1 MSTCFA
7 PDLAATINRATC
19 YNQVVTNPQQCGGPM
34 LQQSDKSVTSSALSP
49 EALPHYALAAAAN
62 AVMITDASTRI
73 VWVNEAFSRLCGYA
87 PHELLGNS
95 PDILNSGMQ
104 SKSFYALLWQTILSG
119 KAWRG
124 IITDRRKDGSL
135 YTVDETITPLMNEQG
150 VITHY
155 IAIQQD
161 MTLRGPE
168 QEKDRFLAYHD
179 VLTGLP
185 NRAHFDETLKQA
197 MLLSAH
203 TKEMLALMFLDLDKF
218 KPVNDLFGH
227 DTGDQLLQAAGQRLL
242 SAIRKSDTV
251 ARFGGDE
258 FAILLQGVHSKEIVV
273 TLASKLVHSITQPFV
288 IGDHKLQIGVSIGI
302 AMYPVDSEIQ
312 EELTKK
318 ADEAMYAAK
327 QGGGS
332 SYRFYLTTM
341 Q

>member
-1 MSTCFA
+1 
-7 PDLAATINRATC
+7 
-19 YNQVVTNPQQCGGPM
+19 M
-34 LQQSDKSVTSSALSP
+34 LQQSDRSDKSSGLSP
-49 EALPHYALAAAAN
+49 ETLPSYALAGAAN
-62 AVMITDASTRI
+62 AILITDESTRI

-87 PHELLGNS
+87 PHELLGNT
-95 PDILNSGMQ
+95 PAMLNSGMQ

-119 KAWRG
+119 NAWRG

-135 YTVDETITPLMNEQG
+135 YTVDETITPLMNGQG
-150 VITHY
+150 VVTHY

-197 MLLSAH
+197 MLLSSH
-203 TKEMLALMFLDLDKF
+203 TKDMLALMFLDLDKF

-227 DTGDQLLQAAGQRLL
+227 ESGDHLLQAVGDRLR
-242 SAIRKSDTV
+242 SAVRKSDTV

-258 FAILLQGVHSKEIVV
+258 FAILLQGVHSKEIVT
-273 TLASKLVHSITQPFV
+273 TLASKLVHSIEQPFV
-288 IGDHKLQIGVSIGI
+288 IGDHKLQIGISIGI
-302 AMYPVDSEIQ
+302 AMYPVDSETQ
-312 EELTKK
+312 EELKKK
-318 ADEAMYAAK
+318 ADEAMYAVK
-327 QGGGS
+327 KSGGS
-332 SYRFYLTTM
+332 SYRFYRTTM

>member
-1 MSTCFA
+1 
-7 PDLAATINRATC
+7 
-19 YNQVVTNPQQCGGPM
+19 M
-34 LQQSDKSVTSSALSP
+34 LQQSDRSDKSLGLSP
-49 EALPHYALAAAAN
+49 ETLPIYALAGAAN
-62 AVMITDASTRI
+62 AILITDESTRI

-87 PHELLGNS
+87 PHELLGNT
-95 PDILNSGMQ
+95 PAMLNSGMQ
-104 SKSFYALLWQTILSG
+104 SKAFYALLWQTILSG
-119 KAWRG
+119 NAWRG

-150 VITHY
+150 VVTHY

-161 MTLRGPE
+161 MTLRGPD

-185 NRAHFDETLKQA
+185 NRAQFDETLKQA

-203 TKEMLALMFLDLDKF
+203 TKDMLALMFLDLDKF

-227 DTGDQLLQAAGQRLL
+227 ETGDQLLQAVADRLQ
-242 SAIRKSDTV
+242 SAVRKSDTV

-258 FAILLQGVHSKEIVV
+258 FAILLQGVHSKEIVI
-273 TLASKLVHSITQPFV
+273 TLASKLVHSIEQPFV

-302 AMYPVDSEIQ
+302 AMYPADSEIQ

-318 ADEAMYAAK
+318 ADEAMYAVK
-327 QGGGS
+327 QSGGS
-332 SYRFYLTTM
+332 SYRFYRAAL

>member
-1 MSTCFA
+1 
-7 PDLAATINRATC
+7 
-19 YNQVVTNPQQCGGPM
+19 M
-34 LQQSDKSVTSSALSP
+34 LQQSDRSDKSSGLSP
-49 EALPHYALAAAAN
+49 ETLPSYALAGAAN
-62 AVMITDASTRI
+62 AILITDESTRI

-87 PHELLGNS
+87 PHELLGNT
-95 PDILNSGMQ
+95 PAMLNSGMQ

-119 KAWRG
+119 NAWRG

-135 YTVDETITPLMNEQG
+135 YTVDETITPLMNGQG
-150 VITHY
+150 VVTHY

-203 TKEMLALMFLDLDKF
+203 TKDMLALMFLDLDKF

-227 DTGDQLLQAAGQRLL
+227 ESGDHLLQAVGDRLR
-242 SAIRKSDTV
+242 SAVRKSDTV

-258 FAILLQGVHSKEIVV
+258 FAILLQGVHSKEIVT
-273 TLASKLVHSITQPFV
+273 TLASKLVHSIEQPFV
-288 IGDHKLQIGVSIGI
+288 IGDHKLQIGISIGI
-302 AMYPVDSEIQ
+302 AMYPVDSETQ
-312 EELTKK
+312 EEFKKK
-318 ADEAMYAAK
+318 ADEAMYAVK
-327 QGGGS
+327 KSGGS
-332 SYRFYLTTM
+332 SYRFYRTTM

>member
-1 MSTCFA
+1 
-7 PDLAATINRATC
+7 
-19 YNQVVTNPQQCGGPM
+19 M
-34 LQQSDKSVTSSALSP
+34 LQSDKSDKSSALSS
-49 EALPHYALAAAAN
+49 EALLHYALAGAAN
-62 AVMITDASTRI
+62 AVMIADASPRI

-95 PDILNSGMQ
+95 PNILNSGMQ

-197 MLLSAH
+197 MLLSAD
-203 TKEMLALMFLDLDKF
+203 TKDMVALMFLDLDKF
-218 KPVNDLFGH
+218 KPVNDFFGH
-227 DTGDQLLQAAGQRLL
+227 DTGDQLLQAVGQRLL

-251 ARFGGDE
+251 ARLGGDE

-273 TLASKLVHSITQPFV
+273 TLASKLVYSIAQPFV
-288 IGDHKLQIGVSIGI
+288 IGDRKLEIGISIGI
-302 AMYPVDSEIQ
+302 AMFPVDSEIQ

-332 SYRFYLTTM
+332 SYRFYGTTM